1 MTPSQGQFSF
11 LRHPREEQPIPTK
24 FTFLYVNVG
33 RGHPFYLDGINDALI
48 RQGRIGLVRSTEDV
62 FDVSRGFSRLG
73 WRAVHWIYRRGA
85 SPGLFSRLYGVLR
98 STNDYNSDSLALSLL
113 GKSLRGRFGA
123 DQRPLIVSHPILV
136 GIFRNYPNLIYQHGE
151 LVTPPEAVVK
161 GAGLVMAPTEAS
173 AQPFRDA
180 GYSADSVF
188 VSGLCIEPALVKQAE
203 TAMALRRQ
211 RFSGNDP
218 LTGAFYSSGAE
229 PDDHLESI
237 SQASTALVSA
247 GHRAIIIAERGKKL
261 ASLIRRAF
269 SQADIPLAQM
279 TASDLIPAELP
290 AALLIEF
297 ASRREES
304 TLTARLFPSYDFLVA
319 PSHERTNWA
328 VGLGLPMFVLEPCIG
343 PYAPLN
349 RDLLLDHKVAFDLT
363 SREHVA
369 SFAERVNS
377 LRHRGRL
384 LQMAENGWGK
394 YSIDGF
400 SRIADLLSDR
410 SQT

>member
-1 MTPSQGQFSF
+1 
-11 LRHPREEQPIPTK
+11 
-24 FTFLYVNVG
+24 
-33 RGHPFYLDGINDALI
+33 LDGINDALI

-62 FDVSRGFSRLG
+62 FEVARGFSWLG
-73 WRAVHWIYRRGA
+73 WRGVHWLYQRGA
-85 SPGLFSRLYGVLR
+85 SPGVFSRLYGALR
-98 STNDYNSDSLALSLL
+98 RSNDYNTDSLALSLL
-113 GKSLRGRFGA
+113 GRSLKDRFGSN
-123 DQRPLIVSHPILV
+123 QSPLIVSHPILV
-136 GIFRNYPNLIYQHGE
+136 GIFRNRPNLLYQHGE
-151 LVTPPEAVVK
+151 LVTPPEAVVR
-161 GAGLVMAPTEAS
+161 GAGLVMVPTEAS
-173 AQPFRDA
+173 AQHFRDA
-180 GYSADSVF
+180 GYGGDSVF

-203 TAMALRRQ
+203 TSMELRRK

-229 PDDHLESI
+229 PHDHLETI
-237 SQASTALVSA
+237 SQASAALVSA

-269 SQADIPLAQM
+269 SRADIPLAQ
-279 TASDLIPAELP
+279 TSASDLIPADLP
-290 AALLIEF
+290 AALLVEF

-319 PSHERTNWA
+319 PAHERTNWS
-328 VGLGLPMFVLEPCIG
+328 VGLGLPVFILEPCIG

-384 LQMAENGWGK
+384 RQMAENGWGK

-400 SRIADLLSDR
+400 SRIADLLFDR
-410 SQT
+410 CQV